1 MIKPV
6 ELEKKIFNHRYM
18 RSQQNFAK
26 DLIEKFDKLVVS
38 GLQNLSTFIDSFVSD
53 MEDAGEQKETVTIE
67 QKQDLLEYMYGCI
80 IEELDPT
87 RLADFKSRDKRKKVK
102 DHEFFEKEYDIPE
115 LNRKILNV

>member
-80 IEELDPT
+80 IEELDPA